1 MPESEWPEILGE
13 GDRKW
18 QRINTKEPP
27 QSFRGFDMDALADE
41 SGEIGISPLLSSE
54 ELTKVLEHRELV
66 LNKDWVAI
74 EAKTGIRTSEAH
86 LRELVKRC
94 CDKVTPDTVLKAHGL
109 PDLLN
114 RLKVRGVAA
123 PQGGSSPPRF
133 PKPPQPASPGG
144 ALPGAQAEP
153 VELRDT
159 NDEEKED

>member
-1 MPESEWPEILGE
+1 MPESQWPEILGE
-13 GDRKW
+13 GESKW

-94 CDKVTPDTVLKAHGL
+94 CDTVTSDTVLQAHGL

-123 PQGGSSPPRF
+123 PQGGSSPPRAQGLHT
-133 PKPPQPASPGG
+133 PYGGTPPP
-144 ALPGAQAEP
+144 
-153 VELRDT
+153 LR
-159 NDEEKED
+159 